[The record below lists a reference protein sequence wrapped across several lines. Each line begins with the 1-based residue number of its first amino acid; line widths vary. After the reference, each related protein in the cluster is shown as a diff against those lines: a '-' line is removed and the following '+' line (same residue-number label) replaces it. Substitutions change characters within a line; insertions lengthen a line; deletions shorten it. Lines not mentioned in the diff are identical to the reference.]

1 MSAHKFLKGIIYGAI
16 MGGAVTL
23 LDKDVRNQVFT
34 EGKRWTNQVK
44 NIVTNP
50 QEKIEQIGNKI
61 SQVQQ
66 SFHQLT
72 EDVQFLADK
81 ALEIKELGE
90 KTVQTLKEKD
100 PEEGGC

>member
-61 SQVQQ
+61 SLVQQ

>member
-61 SQVQQ
+61 SLVQQ

-100 PEEGGC
+100 PEGGGC